1 MTLNRDLPRIAGQAL
16 TKNLARLG
24 PRVLPWSEKVLFSA
38 NWVSR
43 QVPRLLGR
51 EPAWPLYQPDFTQAF
66 QHFCLHAG
74 TQWCLAWCAKCREL
88 GRPLCGPVIRVEP
101 ATRVFVFVPLTWST

>member
-24 PRVLPWSEKVLFSA
+24 PRVLPWNEKLLFAA

-43 QVPRLLGR
+43 RAARLLGR
-51 EPAWPLYQPDFTQAF
+51 EPAWALYQPDFTQAF

-74 TQWCLAWCAKCREL
+74 TQWCLA
-88 GRPLCGPVIRVEP
+88 
-101 ATRVFVFVPLTWST
+101 

>member
-24 PRVLPWSEKVLFSA
+24 PRVLPWNEKALFAA

-43 QVPRLLGR
+43 RAARLLGR

-74 TQWCLAWCAKCREL
+74 TGGCLAWSAKWREL
-88 GRPLCGPVIRVEP
+88 REPMCGPLLEV
-101 ATRVFVFVPLTWST
+101 